1 MLLNLGGED
10 DGEIHLEPF
19 VDALAVE
26 LVATRE
32 NSHHL
37 DFNQNH
43 CDDH

>member
-1 MLLNLGGED
+1 MMEGWEV
-10 DGEIHLEPF
+10 HLEPF

-43 CDDH
+43 YDDH